1 MGEVINYKRKSY
13 SMSGRHHG
21 GLWSLATNFF
31 QIQVHSEKYLMK
43 EHMANLHF
51 SVPMVWS
58 EMTSSK
64 SFLLLPKDF

>member
-1 MGEVINYKRKSY
+1 
-13 SMSGRHHG
+13 MSGRHG

-51 SVPMVWS
+51 LVPMVWS

-64 SFLLLPKDF
+64 SFLLLLKDFWELQEEGGMY